1 MQTNWNFEN
10 SYLTL
15 PNIFYS
21 KTRAEKFPN
30 LKILLKNKY

>member
-1 MQTNWNFEN
+1 MQTHWNFQN

-15 PNIFYS
+15 PEIFYS

-30 LKILLKNKY
+30 LKVLLKK